1 MGRERLNPIDRPAL
15 VPDGDGSGLVVS
27 FAVGP
32 SGVGPVMGFGS
43 DDFFPVAPVGDAET
57 GQRSV
62 GTRETGDSPVA
73 EPRAGAV
80 TSAEDEPVRGANER
94 RGS

>member
-1 MGRERLNPIDRPAL
+1 MGREHLSPTDRPAL
-15 VPDGDGSGLVVS
+15 VPDGDDSGVAVS

-43 DDFFPVAPVGDAET
+43 DDFFPVAPVAD
-57 GQRSV
+57 
-62 GTRETGDSPVA
+62 
-73 EPRAGAV
+73 AV
-80 TSAEDEPVRGANER
+80 TAAEDEPVRGANER